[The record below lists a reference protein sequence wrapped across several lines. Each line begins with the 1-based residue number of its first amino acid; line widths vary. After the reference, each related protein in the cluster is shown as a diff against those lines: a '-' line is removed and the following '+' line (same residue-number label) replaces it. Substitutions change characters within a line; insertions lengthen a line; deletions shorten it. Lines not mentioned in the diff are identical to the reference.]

1 MFSSRKDYTQPM
13 TYAMNVLRTYM
24 SANDDEI
31 AAGMSWYDNANSLA
45 LELSP
50 DNVWRGA
57 GVIAAFSPR
66 VKWDQNVILA
76 RRAFKEGIA
85 SGHTTAMCNIANRIL
100 NGEHPLD
107 VMRGEKTRAFTA
119 AIADPANSTIATID
133 RHAYNIATGEN
144 VSEPKIGKRL
154 YRELSAAYVDAA
166 KVAGIGVAQ
175 IQAITWVKYRNDK
188 GIK

>member
-1 MFSSRKDYTQPM
+1 M
-13 TYAMNVLRTYM
+13 TYTMNVLNTYLA
-24 SANDDEI
+24 ANDDEI
-31 AAGMSWYDNANSLA
+31 NAGMTWYDNAHNLA

-50 DNVWRGA
+50 NDVWRGA

-66 VKWDQNVILA
+66 VKWEQNVILA
-76 RRAFKEGIA
+76 RRAFKENVA

-107 VMRGEKTRAFTA
+107 VMRGEKTRAFTS

-154 YRELSAAYVDAA
+154 YRELSDAYVAA
-166 KVAGIGVAQ
+166 ADYVGIGVAQ

>member
-1 MFSSRKDYTQPM
+1 MTTDYALNILN
-13 TYAMNVLRTYM
+13 TY
-24 SANDDEI
+24 I
-31 AAGMSWYDNANSLA
+31 AASDEEVTAGMTWYNDAHNLA

-50 DNVWRGA
+50 NDVWRGA

-66 VKWDQNVILA
+66 VKWEQNIVLA

-85 SGHTTAMCNIANRIL
+85 TGHTTAMCNIANRIL

-107 VMRGEKTRAFTA
+107 VMNGEKTRAFTA

-144 VSEPKIGKRL
+144 IAEPKIGKRL
-154 YRELSAAYVDAA
+154 YRELAAAYSTAA
-166 KVAGIGVAQ
+166 DYVGISTPQ

-188 GIK
+188 GIR

>member
-1 MFSSRKDYTQPM
+1 MTTDYALNILN
-13 TYAMNVLRTYM
+13 TYIA
-24 SANDDEI
+24 ANDDEI
-31 AAGMSWYDNANSLA
+31 AIGMAWYDDANRLA

-50 DNVWRGA
+50 NDVWRGA

-66 VKWDQNVILA
+66 VKWEQNIVLA
-76 RRAFKEGIA
+76 RRAFKDGIA
-85 SGHTTAMCNIANRIL
+85 SGHTTAMCAIANRIL

-107 VMRGEKTRAFTA
+107 VMKGEKTRAFTA

-154 YRELSAAYVDAA
+154 YRELAAAYSTAA
-166 KVAGIGVAQ
+166 DYVGIGTAQ

>member
-1 MFSSRKDYTQPM
+1 MTTDY
-13 TYAMNVLRTYM
+13 ALNVLNTYIAA
-24 SANDDEI
+24 SDDEVT
-31 AAGMSWYDNANSLA
+31 AGMTWYDDANALA

-66 VKWDQNVILA
+66 VKWDQNIVLA
-76 RRAFKEGIA
+76 RRAFKNGVA
-85 SGHTTAMCNIANRIL
+85 SGHTNAMCNIANRIL

-107 VMRGEKTRAFTA
+107 VMKGEKTRAFTA

-133 RHAYNIATGEN
+133 RHAYNIATGES

-154 YRELSAAYVDAA
+154 YRELAAAYTDAA
-166 KVAGIGVAQ
+166 NYVGISTPQ